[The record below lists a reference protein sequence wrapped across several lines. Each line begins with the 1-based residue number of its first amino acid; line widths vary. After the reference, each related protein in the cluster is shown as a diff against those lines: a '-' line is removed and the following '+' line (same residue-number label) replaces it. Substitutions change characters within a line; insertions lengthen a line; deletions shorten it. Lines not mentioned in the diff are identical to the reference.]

1 MHHISPHAPL
11 HLSSITV
18 NRNIMKFSL
27 VILTSLASAATST
40 SPPLTACEMG
50 TLNGRDAVQA
60 LYKGNC
66 DNAWGLATK
75 AKTMKTRKFPTNQGS
90 PFKRSENRC
99 ACNAIDKEVAKI
111 EKQCFST
118 SPDQCQDVG
127 DMAAQVIVSD
137 YGCSPPYS
145 SPYGAKNY
153 KKTCRSVAYGIC
165 TGQISTYTTKWC
177 MKNQKPNTSKLL
189 QLQNKCKMT
198 VDSLT
203 SGTNDDVSSNLRGTV
218 TVSKNRLSLR
228 HLSPLKLN

>member
-1 MHHISPHAPL
+1 
-11 HLSSITV
+11 
-18 NRNIMKFSL
+18 
-27 VILTSLASAATST
+27 
-40 SPPLTACEMG
+40 MG

-66 DNAWGLATK
+66 DNAWNLATQ

-90 PFKRSENRC
+90 PSKRVENRC
-99 ACNAIDKEVAKI
+99 ACNAIDKEVIKKI
-111 EKQCFST
+111 E
-118 SPDQCQDVG
+118 DVG

-218 TVSKNRLSLR
+218 TVSKNRLSLC

>member
-1 MHHISPHAPL
+1 MKYFLLI
-11 HLSSITV
+11 LS
-18 NRNIMKFSL
+18 
-27 VILTSLASAATST
+27 SLASAATST

-66 DNAWGLATK
+66 DNAWNLATQ
-75 AKTMKTRKFPTNQGS
+75 AKTMKTRKFPTSQGS
-90 PFKRSENRC
+90 PSKRVENRC
-99 ACNAIDKEVAKI
+99 ACNAVDKEVAKI

-189 QLQNKCKMT
+189 QLQNKCKAT